1 VARIGQQRE
10 AANLSELWLFDEEGQ
25 DLGFVTVPEATRLA
39 AERGL
44 DLVRLD
50 NMSSPPRFALTNAA
64 DRAADAARAARV
76 AAGSAKPPKELRLR
90 VATGAGDVET
100 KRKQAEGLLAAGHR
114 VKFRVELDP
123 RKRSDPAPARAL
135 VDALTK
141 SLAAVAVPEG
151 KPFNEKGA
159 VAVILA
165 PR

>member
-1 VARIGQQRE
+1 VTRGGQQRQ
-10 AANLSELWLFDEEGQ
+10 AANPSEVWLFDEEGR
-25 DLGFVTVPEATRLA
+25 DLGFVPMPEAMALA

-50 NMSSPPRFALTNAA
+50 NMSSPPRFALAQSAA
-64 DRAADAARAARV
+64 WAADAARAARV
-76 AAGSAKPPKELRLR
+76 AAGAAKPPKELRLR

-114 VKFRVELDP
+114 VKLRVELDP
-123 RKRSDPAPARAL
+123 RKRSDPGPARAL
-135 VDALTK
+135 VDTLTK
-141 SLAAVAVPEG
+141 SLATVGTPEG